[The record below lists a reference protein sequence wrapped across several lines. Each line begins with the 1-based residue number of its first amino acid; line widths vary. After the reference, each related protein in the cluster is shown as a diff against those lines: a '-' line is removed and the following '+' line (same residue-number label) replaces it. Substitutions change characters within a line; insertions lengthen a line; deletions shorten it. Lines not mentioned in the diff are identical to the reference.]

1 TSGSTGRPKGVTVS
15 HRAVVRL
22 VFNTDYIDLGPD
34 DRVAQASN
42 TSFDAATFE
51 LWGALLHGGQLVG
64 IRKDEALEP
73 PALAA
78 AIRERGITALF
89 LTTALF
95 NQVAREA
102 PAALGSV
109 RHLLFGGEAVDPRR
123 VREVLAGAVPHG
135 RFRGRLLH
143 VYGPTES
150 TTFATWQ
157 EVREVAEGA
166 CTVPIGGPLANTELW
181 VLDRGLVPV
190 PVGVAGEL
198 VLAGD
203 GLARGYLNRPAL
215 SAERFV
221 PNPFGRGRLYR
232 TGDLVRF

>member
-1 TSGSTGRPKGVTVS
+1 KVVCVDRDAPEIALRSDRNPESVAAVGGETLAYTIYTSGSTGRPKGVAVS

-22 VFNTDYIDLGPD
+22 VFNTDYIDLGPG

-64 IRKDEALEP
+64 ISKDEALEP

-78 AIRERGITALF
+78 AIEERAITALF

-109 RHLLFGGEAVDPRR
+109 RHLLFGGEAVDPRW
-123 VREVLAGAVPHG
+123 VRGVLAGAV
-135 RFRGRLLH
+135 RGRLLH

-157 EVREVAEGA
+157 E
-166 CTVPIGGPLANTELW
+166 
-181 VLDRGLVPV
+181 
-190 PVGVAGEL
+190 
-198 VLAGD
+198 
-203 GLARGYLNRPAL
+203 
-215 SAERFV
+215 
-221 PNPFGRGRLYR
+221 
-232 TGDLVRF
+232 